1 MTEFCDLSHV
11 PPISAPQLGGPPDY
25 AIMPHM
31 DDSRM
36 TPATVLPDDFTF
48 SQSSLQAYEDCPR
61 RFWLRYV
68 EQLPW
73 PAVEASPVQ
82 EYEYRMRLGS
92 VFHRLVQRAEIGLD
106 PTLLA
111 ARLTPPLAD
120 WFAAYRS
127 HRPADLP
134 TELALAEQNISIPF
148 VDQASGRGF
157 RLAALYDLL
166 TIAPGER
173 AVIVDWKTGAR
184 RPNPPTIQRRL
195 QSRVYPYVLVEAGDA
210 VPGGPFAP
218 HQVEF
223 RYWFTSAPT
232 QPIRLAYDA
241 AQHDA
246 NRVYLHGLL
255 GHILAGEGQDDF
267 PKVPDTEVNRQRLC
281 RFCVY
286 RSRCDRGDVPGDL
299 ADLLEDEGESLL
311 AADLE
316 FTLDDLPTL
325 AF

>member
-1 MTEFCDLSHV
+1 
-11 PPISAPQLGGPPDY
+11 
-25 AIMPHM
+25 MPHM
-31 DDSRM
+31 DAAHLS
-36 TPATVLPDDFTF
+36 PAAGLPDDFTF

-82 EYEYRMRLGS
+82 EHEHQMRLGS
-92 VFHRLVQRAEIGLD
+92 AFHRLVQRAEVGLD
-106 PTLLA
+106 PDLLA

-120 WFAAYRS
+120 WFAEYRA
-127 HRPADLP
+127 HRPTDLP
-134 TELALAEQNISIPF
+134 DELTLAEQYVSIPF
-148 VDQASGRGF
+148 VDAASGRTL
-157 RLAALYDLL
+157 RLAALYDLV

-173 AVIVDWKTGAR
+173 AVIMDWKTGQR
-184 RPNPPTIQRRL
+184 RPSVATLQRRL

-210 VPGGPFAP
+210 MPGGPFAP
-218 HQVEF
+218 HQVEL
-223 RYWFTSAPT
+223 RYWFTAAPS
-232 QPIRLAYDA
+232 QPIRIPNSA

-246 NRVYLHGLL
+246 NRAYLHGMLA
-255 GHILAGEGQDDF
+255 HILAGRGDEDF
-267 PKVPDTEVNRQRLC
+267 PKVADTEQNRKRLC

-286 RSRCDRGDVPGDL
+286 RSRCDRGDAPGEL
-299 ADLLEDEGESLL
+299 AELTDVEDDSFL